1 MGPHP
6 LSTISFWRRINRLRN
21 KTQQQNVGDLMVDG
35 LKVSTNSGK
44 TKVLA
49 DQLEG
54 VFSSNID
61 PKYDKNNFQDI
72 NRKLSAGGIE
82 NLYDNN
88 EKTTTIFS
96 MQELMKAMKNINKK
110 TSLDQNSISNRIL
123 RQVRHSSIAME
134 CLLSLVNKCLSAHD
148 IPAYWKLSTITMIH
162 KKNTDTADPK
172 SYRPIS
178 VTPWLAR
185 FYERLVL
192 ARLKKILR

>member
-6 LSTISFWRRINRLRN
+6 LSTIPFWRRINRLRN

-96 MQELMKAMKNINKK
+96 MQEIMKAMKNSNKK
-110 TSLDQNSISNRIL
+110 HHSIKTAFRIVFYDKCGTPVSLWSVS
-123 RQVRHSSIAME
+123 
-134 CLLSLVNKCLSAHD
+134 CL
-148 IPAYWKLSTITMIH
+148 
-162 KKNTDTADPK
+162 
-172 SYRPIS
+172 
-178 VTPWLAR
+178 
-185 FYERLVL
+185 
-192 ARLKKILR
+192 